1 MRRLFA
7 LALPALLGL
16 AGLTR
21 AGECLGCKTR
31 CLEPGPTECR
41 ERGCPCDKRLNLT
54 ICDKSDKYAA
64 ILASCDNSCCA
75 RIKAARK
82 LGCRLCADVCANKCV
97 LEALLDA
104 LFFDPCWKVR
114 RTAAWSLF
122 GQRAYQDEVILA
134 LYVSSK
140 IDPHYM
146 VRSRAAEALDL
157 LTLCHRCCYKELYA
171 QGDVLIKDMRA
182 AKFVPGAKDAR
193 EKHTLATV
201 GMAPATLASPE
212 VILAPVAPGA
222 RPMPKVQ

>member
-16 AGLTR
+16 AGMTR

-31 CLEPGPTECR
+31 CIEPPSTECK
-41 ERGCPCDKRLNLT
+41 ERPCPCQKRLKLT

-64 ILASCDNSCCA
+64 ILASCDNTCCA
-75 RIKAARK
+75 RIKAAKK
-82 LGCRLCADVCANKCV
+82 LGCRLCADMCANKGV

-134 LYVSSK
+134 LYISSK

-157 LTLCHRCCYKELYA
+157 LTLCRRCCYKELYA
-171 QGDVLIKDMRA
+171 QGDVLIKELRA
-182 AKFVPGAKDAR
+182 VKFVPGACDAR
-193 EKHTLATV
+193 EKHTLALTGACPV
-201 GMAPATLASPE
+201 GPAAPE
-212 VILAPVAPGA
+212 VIPAPVVPGGKK
-222 RPMPKVQ
+222 PKVQ